1 MLDQDVRGDARER
14 VDERANRRRLLRGR
28 LHRDERVKRADAGGF
43 PAWNRG
49 PIVGRDRGHG
59 ASPFRGLRLE
69 GRLRAFDASRERLR
83 AFLRRRR
90 PRLRVGQSRLRRRR
104 PRLRV
109 GDSHLRRLRPRRRR
123 VQRAFRRLET
133 FRIRRFERARAS
145 RESSKRVAAGG
156 FPARNRGPI
165 VEYAAAG
172 VGGGLVAKH
181 QSRGAVAALAEVLVH
196 DDVQRVA
203 FGVVRGRKGGGGG
216 RRRVPEDI
224 LEQAGG
230 IAIDAR
236 RGSGRVPG
244 GAGWVAGR
252 GEASERIR
260 ALALDALEVL
270 GRDAEV
276 VLGHARAALERLVSS
291 DERGNVRRLVRVF
304 RERGGGEPR
313 GVGEVGVERVARFG
327 VARVGVVILA
337 RTGGGRGRA
346 RGIRAGSARPE
357 KVVVQ
362 LERGEHVAAP
372 EEVLGDR
379 PRFHRGT
386 RRGRCLPDRTVR
398 PHRVAPNRR
407 FGRAR
412 RTLRPARE
420 RAIVEDVAQSWR
432 CPEFSPSVSAPDA
445 EKCRAPL
452 RRASLMHMTRVAK
465 WID

>member
-156 FPARNRGPI
+156 FPAWNRGPI

-230 IAIDAR
+230 IAIDSPPGVGTRPGRRGMGRGAR
-236 RGSGRVPG
+236 RGERAHPRARARRARGPRSRRGGRTRPRARGSRAPG
-244 GAGWVAGR
+244 FERRARERPSPRPRIPRARRGGTARGRRSRRGARRALRRRARRGGHPRSNRRGSRSRARHPRGLRASREGR
-252 GEASERIR
+252 GT
-260 ALALDALEVL
+260 
-270 GRDAEV
+270 
-276 VLGHARAALERLVSS
+276 
-291 DERGNVRRLVRVF
+291 
-304 RERGGGEPR
+304 
-313 GVGEVGVERVARFG
+313 
-327 VARVGVVILA
+327 A
-337 RTGGGRGRA
+337 RTRRARGRA
-346 RGIRAGSARPE
+346 GG
-357 KVVVQ
+357 
-362 LERGEHVAAP
+362 
-372 EEVLGDR
+372 
-379 PRFHRGT
+379 GT
-386 RRGRCLPDRTVR
+386 RRQTPRPPRDASGAAHPRSNRPTASRRPEPALRTCASDVETRTRASDRRRRC
-398 PHRVAPNRR
+398 
-407 FGRAR
+407 
-412 RTLRPARE
+412 
-420 RAIVEDVAQSWR
+420 AIVEVPRIFA
-432 CPEFSPSVSAPDA
+432 VV
-445 EKCRAPL
+445 L
-452 RRASLMHMTRVAK
+452 RSRRREVPRASKARVANAH
-465 WID
+465 DTRG